1 MLWTTGV
8 LLSNAY
14 RYTAARRSE
23 KSASS
28 ARDGC
33 SLVLR
38 RQTLFSEKS
47 QATNKASLHVVMMIK
62 EKVEYVE
69 GEMIAPDAGTQA
81 TAEALPQSFHRKNFS
96 EIQTPAKDRLPV
108 DLE

>member
-1 MLWTTGV
+1 MLWTTRV

-14 RYTAARRSE
+14 RYTAARRPE

-28 ARDGC
+28 ARDRG

-47 QATNKASLHVVMMIK
+47 QATNKAGLHVVMMIK
-62 EKVEYVE
+62 KKIEYVE
-69 GEMIAPDAGTQA
+69 GEMIAPDAGT
-81 TAEALPQSFHRKNFS
+81 
-96 EIQTPAKDRLPV
+96 
-108 DLE
+108 